1 MGKLHLQKVKF
12 VFVRYI
18 KNEMCLMKSL
28 LACSPLL
35 KEMVINPKLSKVFD
49 GDDGKKKFVTELTLH
64 RASLM
69 TEIIID

>member
-1 MGKLHLQKVKF
+1 MGKLQLREVKF
-12 VFVRYI
+12 FCVRYI

-35 KEMVINPKLSKVFD
+35 KKMVINPKLSKVFD
-49 GDDGKKKFVTELTLH
+49 GDDGKRKFVTELMLH
-64 RASLM
+64 RASPM

>member
-1 MGKLHLQKVKF
+1 MGKLQLRKAKF

-35 KEMVINPKLSKVFD
+35 KEMVINPKLSIVFD
-49 GDDGKKKFVTELTLH
+49 GEDGKRKFVTELMLH
-64 RASLM
+64 RASPM
-69 TEIIID
+69 TEIITD